1 MITPYLANGAKSAE
15 IMRACNLTGK
25 QFRKQIVELIHGG
38 QVERVTGKIV
48 RYRRVDKT
56 IERAYHS
63 THDRN

>member
-48 RYRRVDKT
+48 RYRLLTELK
-56 IERAYHS
+56 
-63 THDRN
+63 